1 MLLSFSVLLSLCG
14 AAAALTTTADLAPLL
29 SRRQSSS
36 ARKAVE
42 AMIASLLPRAPPRL
56 TAGQLN
62 GRWRLLWSSQTAD
75 VNPLATPDSVLGGS
89 SIQEVTLSR
98 ERYGRLDNIVQWAPR
113 WQLVG
118 GATLSPA
125 ASGPS
130 ARSILSV
137 DSVVVELGGARFDF
151 SLSRLAKLID
161 RTKRQQS
168 EAEGTGA
175 EGKGKADTDKDIGR
189 GWLEC
194 IYLDEPLR
202 ISRDNTGLLYVH
214 SRVVP

>member
-1 MLLSFSVLLSLCG
+1 MVSTILLLSICVCG
-14 AAAALTTTADLAPLL
+14 AAAALTTADLAPLL

-56 TAGQLN
+56 TAAQLN

-98 ERYGRLDNIVQWAPR
+98 TRCGRLDNIVQWGPR

-130 ARSILSV
+130 TRSILSV
-137 DSVVVELGGARFDF
+137 DSVVIELGGARFDF

-161 RTKRQQS
+161 RTKRERS
-168 EAEGTGA
+168 EDADTGA
-175 EGKGKADTDKDIGR
+175 EDDDSVGC
-189 GWLEC
+189 GWIEC
-194 IYLDEPLR
+194 VYLDEPLR
-202 ISRDNTGLLYVH
+202 ISRDNAGFLYVH
-214 SRVVP
+214 SRVT

>member
-1 MLLSFSVLLSLCG
+1 MVASRHVLVASLSVCG
-14 AAAALTTTADLAPLL
+14 AASALTTADLAPLL

-36 ARKAVE
+36 AREAVE
-42 AMIASLLPRAPPRL
+42 TMIASLTPRAPPRL
-56 TAGQLN
+56 SAGQLN
-62 GRWRLLWSSQTAD
+62 GRWKLLWSSQTAD
-75 VNPLATPDSVLGGS
+75 VNPLATPDSVLGGE

-98 ERYGRLDNIVQWAPR
+98 ERCGRLDNIVQWAPR

-125 ASGPS
+125 AGGPS
-130 ARSILSV
+130 GGARSILSV
-137 DSVVVELGGARFDF
+137 DSVVVELGGMRFDF
-151 SLSRLAKLID
+151 SLSWLAKLID
-161 RTKRQQS
+161 GAKRQES
-168 EAEGTGA
+168 EDEGTGA
-175 EGKGKADTDKDIGR
+175 EEQGDLGR

-214 SRVVP
+214 SRLLP